1 MPISAPTTTVI
12 TAPWNGSA
20 FAETVSY
27 DAGSAQVITVIVIGP
42 AFNIQAITYGGQALT
57 RRIVQSD
64 DNTHS
69 AAIWDIDNPLSG
81 VNDLILTSD
90 RATSVDC
97 AIYSLTGLDA
107 SNLRGETLFNT
118 GGAISATSLSF
129 TNALGAIIVDGLVTS
144 NTVTSTVGPLPQTV
158 GLNGGTARAGALTY
172 TSHEISEEAAPSV
185 SWVMSGSNRALQ
197 VAISYNAAPAPAQSI
212 TSVDGDN
219 TVTDGQQT
227 VPVVVTGFTGD
238 VTSASLRVGANTI
251 PLTGLAGTGDNY
263 TVNFPDV
270 AAFTVDTAG
279 LPFSSGAYQNEVVV
293 TDGTDTAAI
302 NITREP
308 KAGYTVVETISATAV
323 KGSIFE
329 SRVGGAPFDG
339 SQIYYSTAGNTTI
352 SATGIIT
359 TDLTTLTAHVW
370 DVTSGNWELMT
381 FNGINIGGFFPS
393 ITNTVT
399 KVNAAV
405 FIPKIY
411 RGSN

>member
-1 MPISAPTTTVI
+1 MTIEVTIAGVGLENVDTNGQTLGSEAGGRDFFETGYPVTQNGFIDKVLISVRNSPATFKVKAWRPTAGTYVYLGQSET
-12 TAPWNGSA
+12 
-20 FAETVSY
+20 FAEIPV
-27 DAGSAQVITVIVIGP
+27 
-42 AFNIQAITYGGQALT
+42 
-57 RRIVQSD
+57 
-64 DNTHS
+64 
-69 AAIWDIDNPLSG
+69 
-81 VNDLILTSD
+81 
-90 RATSVDC
+90 
-97 AIYSLTGLDA
+97 GL
-107 SNLRGETLFNT
+107 E
-118 GGAISATSLSF
+118 
-129 TNALGAIIVDGLVTS
+129 
-144 NTVTSTVGPLPQTV
+144 TVTLATPIAVQAGDVVSIWLGDGKVGRSNDAA
-158 GLNGGTARAGALTY
+158 NGGT
-172 TSHEISEEAAPSV
+172 
-185 SWVMSGSNRALQ
+185 WSGSASDLTGD
-197 VAISYNAAPAPAQSI
+197 VLISSISSAISGPAYIGVIDVLPAQSI

-219 TVTDGQQT
+219 TVTDGQQS
-227 VPVVVTGFTGD
+227 VPVIVTGFTGD